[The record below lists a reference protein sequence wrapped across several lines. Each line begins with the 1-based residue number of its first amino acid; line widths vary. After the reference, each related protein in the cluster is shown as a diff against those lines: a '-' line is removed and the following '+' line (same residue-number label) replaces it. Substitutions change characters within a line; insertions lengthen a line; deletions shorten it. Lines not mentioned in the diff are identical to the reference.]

1 MKTKLLKKIFCVLI
15 AGTAVFCLAAC
26 SGGTESETAVSDQAE
41 EGADS
46 QDTRIRQKLHPM
58 PDSQKVRRTAQ
69 KTLPEKAMLLLRISH
84 GREIQRP

>member
-1 MKTKLLKKIFCVLI
+1 MENDKGQRSFAWLRAAAGQSLKRQCQTRRKRARTL
-15 AGTAVFCLAAC
+15 
-26 SGGTESETAVSDQAE
+26 
-41 EGADS
+41 
-46 QDTRIRQKLHPM
+46 RIRQKLHPM